1 MTYEE
6 LKRTIEL
13 LQINGYMKK
22 EQPIWDMDMYQI
34 LNEVNKGNSK
44 E

>member
-13 LQINGYMKK
+13 LEINGYMKK
-22 EQPIWDMDMYQI
+22 DRPIWDMDMYQI
-34 LNEVNKGNSK
+34 LNTVNKELK
-44 E
+44 